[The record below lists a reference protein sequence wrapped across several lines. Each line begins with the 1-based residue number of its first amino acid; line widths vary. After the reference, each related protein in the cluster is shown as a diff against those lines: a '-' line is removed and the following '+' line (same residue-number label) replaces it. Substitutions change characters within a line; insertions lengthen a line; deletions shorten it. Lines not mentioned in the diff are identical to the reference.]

1 MQRKLRFM
9 IFVTLIFSVLLVLSG
24 GVMAQDEKVATIAL
38 FQEPATLDHR
48 NYALNPS
55 TFAVVWQIYEPLVYH
70 DTRTDEL
77 IPGLAESWEQL
88 DEDSYQFNLRVTNW
102 HDGEPFTA
110 EDVAWSY
117 TRTDNRVGQYGLDPE
132 NPVEIIDDHTIIVN
146 TNGPQGPFLR
156 QNLALNMYILPEHI
170 LEPFL
175 ADARVAEYEETTDD
189 DGNVVTA
196 EEVMQQTLF
205 SIDRGDLWTEPE
217 TFIGT
222 GPFAYESWDRGQEI
236 HLVANDDYWA
246 GRPNIDRLIYRWVE
260 DDTSRVIGLE
270 SGDFD
275 MIIGVP
281 TLDVERL
288 QAEENIEVI
297 ISAGPNYRM
306 LSMNQAVPA
315 LSDVRVRQ
323 AINYAVDQEEITSLY
338 GNLASRTCGPLA
350 NISSFYNAEV
360 NCYDLGSLEANQ
372 ERARELLAEAGWD
385 SSTTLTITI
394 TANDADEA
402 LLVQQYLDEVGI
414 NVEISEVDPAT
425 FRSTVRGGESE
436 LALNSWGNVVDPDH
450 MYWVFSWSGLAETIS
465 GYQSETFND
474 LVITGQSST
483 DSAERFEL
491 YTEAQRVVVDDD
503 SAAVFLY
510 TLAELRA
517 IRSDRLTG
525 IESMPRPTDVFYFL
539 RVADIIE

>member
-1 MQRKLRFM
+1 MHKNLRF
-9 IFVTLIFSVLLVLSG
+9 TVLLVLVLGLLLVVSG
-24 GVMAQDEKVATIAL
+24 GIIAQDEKVATIGL
-38 FQEPATLDHR
+38 FEEPATLDHR

-117 TRTDNRVGQYGLDPE
+117 TRTANRIGQYGLDPE
-132 NPVEIIDDHTIIVN
+132 NPVEIVDDHTIIVN

-170 LEPFL
+170 LEPFMTE
-175 ADARVAEYEETTDD
+175 ARNATYEEGVDD
-189 DGNVVTA
+189 DGNVITPEQA
-196 EEVMQQTLF
+196 MEDALF
-205 SIDRGDLWTEPE
+205 SIDRGDDWTEPE

-236 HLVANDDYWA
+236 HLVANNDYWG
-246 GRPNIDRLIYRWVE
+246 GRPNIDRLVYRWVE

-275 MIIGVP
+275 MILGVP
-281 TLDVERL
+281 VNDVERL
-288 QAEENIEVI
+288 QAEDNIEVV

-306 LSMNQAVPA
+306 LSMNQTVPA
-315 LSDVRVRQ
+315 LSDVRVRM
-323 AINYAVDQEEITSLY
+323 AINYAIDQEEIADLY
-338 GNLASRTCGPLA
+338 GDLASRTCGPLA
-350 NISSFYNAEV
+350 NISSFYNADV

-372 ERARELLAEAGWD
+372 ERARELLEEAGWD
-385 SSTTLTITI
+385 SDTTLTLTL
-394 TANDADEA
+394 TANDSDEA
-402 LLVQQYLDEVGI
+402 LLVQQYLGDVGI
-414 NVEISEVDPAT
+414 NVVLSEVDPAT
-425 FRSTVRGGESE
+425 FRTTVRGGESE
-436 LALNSWGNVVDPDH
+436 MALNSWGNVVDPDH

-465 GYQSETFND
+465 GYQNERFNE
-474 LVITGQSST
+474 LVLAGQNST
-483 DSAERFEL
+483 NAEERFEL
-491 YTEAQRVVVDDD
+491 YTEAQSIVVDQD

-510 TLAELRA
+510 TLAELRGV
-517 IRSDRLTG
+517 RTDRLVG
-525 IESMPRPTDVFYFL
+525 IEPMPRPTDVFFFL
-539 RVADIIE
+539 RTADIIQ

>member
-1 MQRKLRFM
+1 MHKNFRRS
-9 IFVTLIFSVLLVLSG
+9 ILLVLVFGLLLVVSG
-24 GVMAQDEKVATIAL
+24 GIIAQDEKVATIGL

-70 DTRTDEL
+70 DTRTDGL

-117 TRTDNRVGQYGLDPE
+117 TRTQDRVTQYGLDPE

-170 LEPFL
+170 LEPFMT
-175 ADARVAEYEETTDD
+175 DARNATYEESVDD
-189 DGNVVTA
+189 DGNTVTA
-196 EEVMQQTLF
+196 EDAMQAALY
-205 SIDRGDLWTEPE
+205 SIDRGDDWTEPE

-222 GPFAYESWDRGQEI
+222 GPFAYESWERGQEI
-236 HLVANDDYWA
+236 HLVANDEYWG
-246 GRPNIDRLIYRWVE
+246 GRPNIDRLVYRWVE

-275 MIIGVP
+275 MILGVP
-281 TLDVERL
+281 VNDVERL
-288 QAEENIEVI
+288 QAEDNIEVV

-315 LSDVRVRQ
+315 LSDVRVRM
-323 AINYAVDQEEITSLY
+323 AINYAVDQEEIASLY
-338 GNLASRTCGPLA
+338 GDLASRTCGPLA
-350 NISSFYNAEV
+350 NISSFYNADV

-372 ERARELLAEAGWD
+372 ERARELLEEAGWD
-385 SSTTLTITI
+385 SDTTLTLTITS
-394 TANDADEA
+394 NSSDEA
-402 LLVQQYLDEVGI
+402 LLIQQYLGDVGI
-414 NVEISEVDPAT
+414 NVVISETDAAT
-425 FRSTVRGGESE
+425 FRTTVRGGESE
-436 LALNSWGNVVDPDH
+436 MALNDWGNVVDPDH

-465 GYQSETFND
+465 GYQNERFNE
-474 LVITGQSST
+474 LVLAGQNST
-483 DSAERFEL
+483 DPAERFEL
-491 YTEAQRVVVDDD
+491 YTEAQSIVVDQD

-510 TLAELRA
+510 TLAELRGV
-517 IRSDRLTG
+517 RTDRLTG
-525 IESMPRPTDVFYFL
+525 IEPMPRPTDVFYFL
-539 RVADIIE
+539 RTADIVQ